1 MKKIGLLVL
10 VLLVLQGCTSNSAA
24 LYEEK
29 VKLYK
34 SYWSSIL
41 DQNKYQKSSS
51 NFSIKAAI
59 APLETGGFEYTVI
72 LDNARVAMHDVEI
85 LVLEN
90 DDAYHEDKMM
100 PNSGILNEGVYHLI
114 PNQSRTD
121 QEYQSGFRLVGKSDE
136 EDLTL
141 HILVSWKNFP
151 RNASFKEYFE
161 IKPSKAE

>member
-1 MKKIGLLVL
+1 MKKIGILVL
-10 VLLVLQGCTSNSAA
+10 VLILLQGCSSKSS

-34 SYWSSIL
+34 SYWSAIL

-59 APLETGGFEYTVI
+59 APLETGQFEYTVI
-72 LDNARVAMHDVEI
+72 IDNARVAMYDVEI

-100 PNSGILNEGVYHLI
+100 PNSGILNEGVYHMI

-121 QEYQSGFRLVGKSDE
+121 HEYQSGFRLVGEFEE

-141 HILVSWKNFP
+141 HVLVSWKNFS